1 MEQTELLQYV
11 LQTLERLQIPYML
24 VGSFASAAYGEARFT
39 QDIDVVI
46 QLRRG
51 DVDALCQAF
60 PAEAFYV
67 NREAALA
74 AWAQGGQF
82 NVIHPRSGNKID
94 FLTAVDD
101 AYGQCQFQRRQR
113 VNILPEVPAYLARP
127 EDVILGKMRYYAE
140 GGSEKHLRDI
150 TGILEI
156 SGEEVD
162 RTYVARWAAALGLEE
177 IWRSILR
184 RMAGE

>member
-11 LQTLERLQIPYML
+11 LQTLER
-24 VGSFASAAYGEARFT
+24 
-39 QDIDVVI
+39 
-46 QLRRG
+46 
-51 DVDALCQAF
+51 
-60 PAEAFYV
+60 
-67 NREAALA
+67 
-74 AWAQGGQF
+74 
-82 NVIHPRSGNKID
+82 
-94 FLTAVDD
+94 
-101 AYGQCQFQRRQR
+101 
-113 VNILPEVPAYLARP
+113 
-127 EDVILGKMRYYAE
+127 
-140 GGSEKHLRDI
+140 LRDI